1 MISKVI
7 LVAGVARSGTSWI
20 GQVINSH
27 PKVRYQFQPLFSY
40 EFRGSVNEDSS
51 PEEFGTFFKDLFQAD
66 TEFLGQKDKVAKG
79 IYPDFKKD
87 NPNILSFK
95 ENKFQSVIPPL
106 LRKRQDVHLVGIIRN
121 PCAVLLSWTKNKS
134 EFPEGSDIM
143 EEWRFA
149 ACKNKGPEDYFGY
162 YKWKEVANLYLDLK
176 QQFPERVSI
185 LSYEELLNAPE
196 EKFKGLFERLDLDY
210 SEQTAK
216 FVTESTA
223 GRGDNYYSV
232 YTGGVNKDKW
242 KSELPSVIVEEIY
255 EDLKATRLEQFL
267 Q

>member
-1 MISKVI
+1 MTSKVI
-7 LVAGVARSGTSWI
+7 YIAGVARSGTSWV

-27 PKVRYQFQPLFSY
+27 PKIKYQFQPLFSY
-40 EFRGSVNEDSS
+40 EFRGHINEDSTTAD
-51 PEEFGTFFKDLFQAD
+51 FNDFFQNLIVAD

-79 IYPDFKKD
+79 VYPDFKKD
-87 NPNILSFK
+87 HPSILAFK
-95 ENKFQSVIPPL
+95 ENRFQSVIAPM
-106 LRKRQDVHLVGIIRN
+106 LRRTNQTHLVAVVRN

-176 QQFPERVSI
+176 EQFPERVSI
-185 LSYEELLNAPE
+185 LSYKKLLHAPE
-196 EKFKGLFERLDLDY
+196 EEFRGLFKRLELDY
-210 SEQTAK
+210 SDQTAK

-223 GRGDNYYSV
+223 GRGDSYYSV

-242 KSELPSVIVEEIY
+242 KTELPATIVEEIY
-255 EDLKATRLEQFL
+255 EDLKGTRLEQFL